1 MNKSVK
7 QEEFDKFKRAINI
20 SIDSLTRKVTT
31 DKYKEYETVSRNEL
45 IQQVKLANAKF
56 DALEEA
62 INLIFSILESH
73 DMNIITCMH
82 CKQPLPKGNHEG

>member
-7 QEEFDKFKRAINI
+7 QQEFKDFRRAINI
-20 SIDSLTRKVTT
+20 SIDSLNKRVYELDRSPDKPATKREVLT
-31 DKYKEYETVSRNEL
+31 DRNL
-45 IQQVKLANAKF
+45 NNAKF
-56 DALEEA
+56 DVMEEA

-73 DMNIITCMH
+73 NLNIITCMH